1 VILGWDIGGSNT
13 KVCRVEGGRV
23 VNAISRPFEVK
34 DAPDQLTAVLQ
45 ALAAEAAG
53 GTDVDA
59 HALTMTAELSRNFP
73 TKREGVVFVLGAA
86 RAAFAPPVPVFVFTV
101 RGDLVPL
108 GDIHLDALSV
118 ASANWMATAMLTAE
132 TCPDTL
138 LIDTGSTTTDIIP
151 IVGGKVASLGHTDL
165 ERLATG
171 ELVYTG
177 VLRTPVEGL
186 AHDASVAGVSHGV
199 AAEGF
204 ATSGDVYVCLGDLLP
219 EAYAGPTTDG
229 RPPDRRFA
237 EERLRRALCA
247 DREHMSVHAVHLFAK
262 ALAEAQVARIAAAIG
277 RVRSR
282 RPAIQR
288 AVVAGLGA
296 FVAARAARAAGLEL
310 EDSADGRHSMASQCA
325 PAAAV
330 GILLERSLV
339 GRDIAGESRTRPW
352 PLGQAWIERVVKVGG
367 GLLAHP
373 RDLERV
379 MQKMCKAR
387 GAIVVPGG
395 GPFADAV
402 RALDPRVAPSDARQH
417 WMAVQAMDQYAEVLL
432 GLLARTGE
440 RVETLAEAQAALQTG
455 RVPVLAPSR
464 WLRHA
469 DPLPRSWDVTSDS
482 IAAWIA
488 GQANATTLALIKPPG
503 ATGQLTD
510 AYFERA
516 LPPGITCAIVTA
528 DDAARLDAA
537 LGIPSAREVEQ
548 MVDELMDE

>member
-13 KVCRVEGGRV
+13 KVCRVESGQV
-23 VNAISRPFEVK
+23 VTAVSRPFEVK
-34 DAPDQLTAVLQ
+34 DAPDR
-45 ALAAEAAG
+45 LAALLRALEVEVAAG
-53 GTDVDA
+53 APVDA
-59 HALTMTAELSRNFP
+59 HAVTMTAELSRNFL
-73 TKREGVVFVLGAA
+73 TKREGVAFVLDAV
-86 RAAFAPPVPVFVFTV
+86 RTAFAPPVPIFVFAV
-101 RGDLVPL
+101 RGGLVPL
-108 GDIHLDALSV
+108 GNVHLDAVAV
-118 ASANWMATAMLTAE
+118 ASANWMATAILTAE
-132 TCPDTL
+132 TCPDAL

-177 VLRTPVEGL
+177 VLRTPVEGI
-186 AHDASVAGVSHGV
+186 AHDASVAGVSYGV

-219 EAYAGPTTDG
+219 EAYAGPTADG

-247 DREHMSVHAVHLFAK
+247 DREHMPVHAVHLFAK

-310 EDSADGRHSMASQCA
+310 DESADGRHSMASQCA

-330 GILLERSLV
+330 GILLERSLH
-339 GRDIAGESRTRPW
+339 GRQMAPERRRRPW
-352 PLGQAWIERVVKVGG
+352 QFERASIERVVKVGG

-379 MQKMCKAR
+379 MDRMCKAR
-387 GAIVVPGG
+387 RAIVVPGG

-432 GLLARTGE
+432 GLLAHAGE
-440 RVETLAEAQAALQTG
+440 RVETLAEAQAALKAG
-455 RVPVLAPSR
+455 RIPVLAPSR

-488 GQANATTLALIKPPG
+488 GQASATTLALIKPPG

-510 AYFERA
+510 AYFEAA
-516 LPPGITCAIVTA
+516 LPPGITCAIVAA
-528 DDAARLDAA
+528 DDEAKLDAA
-537 LGIPSAREVEQ
+537 LGIPSPSEVGQ
-548 MVDELMDE
+548 MLERWMDE